1 MDGCMVRWI
10 DGWIDGWMNGGI
22 MEIVLDDKLSLIIL
36 HHQSFDWSLLL
47 HHPQLQTVTYHHN
60 QHPILIITTNNYIMI
75 YSCIEE

>member
-1 MDGCMVRWI
+1 MDGSK
-10 DGWIDGWMNGGI
+10 DGWMNGWMDGW

-60 QHPILIITTNNYIMI
+60 QHPILINTTN
-75 YSCIEE
+75 